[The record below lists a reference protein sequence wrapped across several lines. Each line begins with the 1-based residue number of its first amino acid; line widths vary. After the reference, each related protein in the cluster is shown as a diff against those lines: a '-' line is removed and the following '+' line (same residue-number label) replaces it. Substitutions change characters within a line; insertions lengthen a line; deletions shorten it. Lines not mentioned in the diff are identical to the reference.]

1 MYRMRLFVRKIRR
14 MLRAPKYWYQRARYG
29 YSDRDTWNMDM
40 YLAGVIARMLE
51 HQLNYGMTI
60 SINND
65 ENLTYYQLLKK
76 RDEEYAKYIAI
87 FKEYSTNMIDFRIHW
102 VQSDVD
108 SVYDDSMGVSE
119 EEINEALQW
128 FSKNFMY
135 FWD

>member
-14 MLRAPKYWYQRARYG
+14 ALRAPKYWYQRARYG

-65 ENLTYYQLLKK
+65 EDLTYYQLLKK
-76 RDEEYAKYIAI
+76 RDEEYRKYIAI
-87 FKEYSTNMIDFRIHW
+87 FKEYSINMINFRIHW
-102 VQSDVD
+102 VHSDID

>member
-14 MLRAPKYWYQRARYG
+14 TLRAPKYWYQRARYG

-51 HQLNYGMTI
+51 HQLNYGITI

-76 RDEEYAKYIAI
+76 RDEEYRKYIAI
-87 FKEYSTNMIDFRIHW
+87 FKEYSTNMIDFRMHW